1 MKQTILVTGG
11 TGFIGSHTTVELQQA
26 GYDVVIVD
34 NLSNSKIEVLDGI
47 EKITGIRP
55 AFEQVDLRDYDA
67 TEAVFKKYPQICG
80 IIHFA
85 ASKAV
90 GESVQLPLVYYRNNV
105 VSLVNLLELMPKY
118 NVKGIIFSSSCTV
131 YGQPK
136 PENLPVT
143 EEAPHQKATSPYG
156 NTKEINEQII
166 TDFIHSGAP
175 IKSIVLRYFNPIGAH
190 PSAEIGE
197 LPNGVPNNLI
207 PFVTQTAMGIR
218 KELTIFGNDYDTP
231 DGTCIRDYIYVVD
244 LAKAHVCSMTRVLDK
259 ETEPLEFF
267 NVGTGNGY
275 STKEIVDSFER
286 ATGVKL
292 NWKFGPRR
300 EGDIE
305 KIWGNVDKA
314 NKILGWKAEANLDDV
329 LATAWKWQVKLREDG
344 IMVNQQGSPFY
355 RHDAL
360 EMQRS
365 HKKIASTFPIS
376 RVYQAHIP
384 TYAAGYWLVGFASKK
399 YHPIDDVDGKKWKER
414 KLVTQYYTPKLH
426 VGAFYLPA
434 FLERMLEEVEEHG
447 KGKEE
452 C

>member
-1 MKQTILVTGG
+1 MKETILVTGG
-11 TGFIGSHTTVELQQA
+11 TGFIGSHTTVELQEA
-26 GYDVVIVD
+26 GYEVVIVD

-47 EKITGIRP
+47 EKITGVRP
-55 AFEQVDLRDYDA
+55 AFEQVDLRDFDA
-67 TEAVFKKYPQICG
+67 TEAVFKKYPKIAG

-90 GESVQLPLVYYRNNV
+90 GESVEKPLMYYRNNV

-166 TDFIHSGAP
+166 YDYIHSGAP

-190 PSAEIGE
+190 PSAQIGE

-207 PFVTQTAMGIR
+207 PFVTQTAIGVR
-218 KELTIFGNDYDTP
+218 EKLTIFGNDYNTP

-244 LAKAHVCSMTRVLDK
+244 LAKAHVAAMTRVLD
-259 ETEPLEFF
+259 TDSDQLEYF
-267 NVGTGNGY
+267 NIGTGKGN
-275 STKEIVDSFER
+275 STLEIVETFEK
-286 ATGVKL
+286 ATGVKV
-292 NWKFGPRR
+292 NWKYGPRR

-314 NKILGWKAEANLDDV
+314 NKVLGWKADTPLEDV
-329 LATAWKWQVKLREDG
+329 LASAWRWQQKLREDG
-344 IMVNQQGSPFY
+344 VM
-355 RHDAL
+355 
-360 EMQRS
+360 
-365 HKKIASTFPIS
+365 
-376 RVYQAHIP
+376 
-384 TYAAGYWLVGFASKK
+384 
-399 YHPIDDVDGKKWKER
+399 
-414 KLVTQYYTPKLH
+414 
-426 VGAFYLPA
+426 
-434 FLERMLEEVEEHG
+434 
-447 KGKEE
+447 
-452 C
+452 